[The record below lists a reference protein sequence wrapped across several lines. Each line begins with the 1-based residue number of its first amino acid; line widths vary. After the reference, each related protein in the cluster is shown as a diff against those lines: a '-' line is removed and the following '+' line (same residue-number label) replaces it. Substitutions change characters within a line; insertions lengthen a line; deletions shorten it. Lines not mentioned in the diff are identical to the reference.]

1 MSGDVFGCRR
11 TGGEYS
17 WPVVGGGQGTSKHA
31 GICTGQPL
39 TTKDYLTQNVNK
51 FEIKKF
57 GFNLKEMSFL
67 VKSIFPSVVASFRR

>member
-1 MSGDVFGCRR
+1 MLFI
-11 TGGEYS
+11 
-17 WPVVGGGQGTSKHA
+17 GGGQGV
-31 GICTGQPL
+31 ICFNAELIFFNAALLNMLGCTAQHL

-67 VKSIFPSVVASFRR
+67 DKSIFPSVVAFFRR